1 MSFSSKG
8 SHNYGITKCGSTG
21 PPCVVHHFEV
31 NDNGTK
37 HGALCATP
45 EYSTPSSLGKK
56 TEETNETIKKILL
69 VSPIG
74 PLHNNSLWANI
85 DNGDTTVFNSFKDNY
100 SKASCLINFTK
111 KYISKD
117 WGDKYSSKDWKVKN
131 KYPGFSGS
139 QAEVNKA
146 KAIYEGWQTRIN
158 NYFNSDSVKCY
169 LDAYKVY
176 YSPVSGTTQAIIWL
190 DGTEPTCITETTS
203 SYSVQATVTD
213 GTTAK
218 NSSNSTSTSPHTYNV
233 ANGFSSLTLTF
244 GGTISRAAGASYT
257 DAVNITYQVGNAS
270 SSTASVGA
278 STVSTSTNKTVTISP
293 GTTSTDTSG
302 DTVYVA
308 AGATT
313 PNICRTVTINPSS
326 YSSTSGGSGSADST
340 VCVKVSRAADEI
352 KYAKFTGAVTGVE
365 ETGSKLISSGGNYY
379 TYEASGSTTFKVTG
393 KITRKSDTTDTYAS
407 NASSRYL
414 VTGTAQSASA
424 YGLTSSSS
432 TVSLAKG
439 KSSSKNN
446 TFTGSWSNL
455 AKGGS
460 TTVCGYLYYDSSV
473 TYTNGS
479 ATSRTAAAA
488 TRKCVTIY
496 RYDNTVAKFSG
507 STSIGTL
514 DSSLTGCSDSG
525 NTKSCTGIASQGS
538 YSVQFSNS
546 VSRTADASSITDA
559 AFKYAVNKNGTDDT
573 AKTSTLKV
581 STSKTNEGLG
591 TNTVNVSV
599 AESDTAN
606 QTATYCQYVKY
617 NKETAYYNGSLVTA
631 AADLTMDGSS
641 TQKCISITR
650 PKNTYKTAKFSGTV
664 ASISSSDSGLI
675 KSGDN
680 YYTYAASGTANF
692 VVKGSISRKTASD
705 GDSYTSNASSRYRFT
720 LSSQSTAPYGI
731 TSSSSTSGS
740 LARGGSSGEKSA
752 TISGSWSNLA
762 KGGNTTVC
770 GYLYYDSEISYK
782 NGSENSRSQAA
793 ATRKCITIYR
803 YSDVVA
809 KFTASTSLRPTAMDS
824 SLTCGTESSNKIA
837 CTGIASKG
845 TYTVAF
851 SNSVSRTGD
860 GSSITNAD
868 FKYAV
873 NKNGTDE
880 TAQTSTLQINKSK
893 TDGGLGNNTASVSV
907 SESDSA
913 DQTVSYCQ
921 KVKYNTSST
930 YYNGELI
937 NSSGTEIAVS
947 SLTMDGTSTEK
958 CVEITRP
965 KNFYNAAKFF
975 SGLKITETSGYL
987 VSCSPNELTD
997 SSKQNKTIEC
1007 TGPAVQSK
1015 FTLKFEYI
1023 VNRKNDTTDTYSG
1036 STLANSKAGTVLSEG
1051 AFSNSK
1057 YTSTLS
1063 LSTGAL
1069 AKGGSKTVK
1078 TEASKEYTIAP
1089 GNNKTICAYLTYN
1102 DSLTIKN
1109 NVSVSDSSTAKA
1121 YKCIKITNPNPQTPV
1136 SFSGS
1141 SATPS
1146 LTDISYFT
1154 KKTSGEYYIAS
1165 PSVLSSD
1172 NKYRVSYSHTVKRSD
1187 ISNYTSSNQ
1196 YKYVTS
1202 PVNNSFKAQD
1212 GSGTDV
1218 TGANWTE
1225 AFSITNAGVGDSKTK
1240 SNTVSVLLPA
1250 GYKKTVCQSVNY
1262 QTPITIR
1269 YSDQAVVGTPPRA
1282 NSTQSCITLANPI
1295 YEYEYR
1301 EPEDK
1306 QIIISP
1312 STDIEQVT
1320 NVVETTGSS
1329 RTAKNV
1335 SKITVYM
1342 KHTLARG
1349 SDGFSDLV
1357 SPDYTGKIGLSGATL
1372 SVSGSGTTGNLAS
1385 GASWISSRLNNNS
1398 SVYSNLD
1405 VKAGSSQ
1412 AKTVCSQV
1420 ISSPGNYLIAYGYRY
1435 RRETYV
1441 DGTQATAWEQNTT
1454 SKVRVPRTTTR
1465 VIRPLNGTDAQKYAN
1480 NPDVRTGSNKTGSQS
1495 CVTITRPYNFK
1506 VTNISPTGT
1515 NNPLNDQEE
1524 ASSPEFIVTVNRNEE
1539 NPNLSYITDLSSKSI
1554 KVVSFVIGADTSLAS
1569 AGNLLGG
1576 GTRDND
1582 NFCAAA
1588 NYTVKAPLSS
1598 NCWVD
1603 PLSATDTDGITR
1615 VGTNYSGETSYTQ
1628 TVKVSRNAPANL
1640 NIGDKFCIAVAV
1652 SPISDKDNGWRVSQA
1667 YCRTKGKKP
1676 SMQVWSGSV
1685 LATGG
1690 INTSYTKEVSS
1701 GKYFGSWGDF
1711 SLISGGEIKKMASGA
1726 AFSGGRAIT
1735 PNEQNTCDYS
1745 PLTIANEKC
1754 SKDNGSKLGQ
1764 AELVQDYSQYYGI
1777 IKSRF
1782 IPSSDTLSSNTAA
1795 SYAWLYLNNRAS
1807 ELELFNTMNQAGYSI
1822 YYRKTLDNG
1831 YFRLPRST
1839 RTPDSLELLNTSEVK
1854 IYYSP
1859 GNIEITRNIGILG
1872 NNCRYNT
1879 PCTKLDDIVQN
1890 IIIADG
1896 DIIIDKN
1903 VTKLDAW
1910 VIAGGTINTCSVDG
1924 VAQSPGSSSFNSDT
1938 CSQPLEIN
1946 GPVYAKNLVLSRTY
1960 GADRTQPDGSGSL
1973 SDPAERIDY
1982 NPSFLLWS
1990 YYQSSR
1996 GKVPQTTYLKKLSPR
2011 Y

>member
-1 MSFSSKG
+1 MKKYLIIAAFSALVFT
-8 SHNYGITKCGSTG
+8 ITSSNNTYAATAT
-21 PPCVVHHFEV
+21 
-31 NDNGTK
+31 GTK
-37 HGALCATP
+37 GTEHKYGNSTVCGKNKGCTLHEFSVTYNGQSKIPALCATP
-45 EYSTPSSLGKK
+45 AYGTPSKAVEV
-56 TEETNETIKKILL
+56 TTETNETIKKIMLI
-69 VSPIG
+69 SPLG
-74 PLHNNSLWANI
+74 PLNSYFTW
-85 DNGDTTVFNSFKDNY
+85 DTSGNGSSTYFQDNY
-100 SKASCLINFTK
+100 ARTALLLNFTK
-111 KYISKD
+111 KMVPSNKD
-117 WGDKYSSKDWKVKN
+117 WGDENSGYKAKN
-131 KYPGFSGS
+131 KYPGFYNVFSDAKTLYTS
-139 QAEVNKA
+139 WQNDVNNFFNNDVGIAKDCKA
-146 KAIYEGWQTRIN
+146 KYLT
-158 NYFNSDSVKCY
+158 NYTVYRTNAYSD
-169 LDAYKVY
+169 D
-176 YSPVSGTTQAIIWL
+176 SGTGQSVIW
-190 DGTEPTCITETTS
+190 ITGSPPVCEEEVTTS
-203 SYSVQATVTD
+203 TFTPYVTVTD
-213 GTTAK
+213 GSTNG
-218 NSSNSTSTSPHTYNV
+218 NSSSHNSTSKAVTISK
-233 ANGFSSLTLTF
+233 ANSFSDFTLTF
-244 GGTISRAAGASYT
+244 TGSITRSGEYTGAATIKYGMAESSPSASTSLSSFPKNDITNTVTVSQSDITAGSSK
-257 DAVNITYQVGNAS
+257 TYCR
-270 SSTASVGA
+270 TLKIDP
-278 STVSTSTNKTVTISP
+278 STVSSNGKTSGTST
-293 GTTSTDTSG
+293 
-302 DTVYVA
+302 A
-308 AGATT
+308 
-313 PNICRTVTINPSS
+313 
-326 YSSTSGGSGSADST
+326 T
-340 VCVKVSRAADEI
+340 VCAKVSRAADEI
-352 KYAKFTGAVTGVE
+352 KYAKFSGTVSSVT
-365 ETGSKLISSGGNYY
+365 ETGGKLVSSGGYLWTASASGSTTFKVSGSVSRKNDSTDTYSGNSYSRYNITGTSQSSSPYGLSTTNTGNLAKGGSKAMDATFTASWSNLAQGGTKSVCGYLYYDSSVKYTNGSITEQTPTAATQKCVTIKRYTDTSATFSGSVSSVSETGGKLISSGGNYY
-379 TYEASGSTTFKVTG
+379 TYDTSGSTTFSISG
-393 KITRKSDTTDTYAS
+393 SIARSSSDSHTS
-407 NASSRYL
+407 NGVISRYSI
-414 VTGTAQSASA
+414 GAAQSASA
-424 YGLTSSSS
+424 YGISSSS
-432 TVSLAKG
+432 PTVSPNRGASSNV
-439 KSSSKNN
+439 SSS
-446 TFTGSWSNL
+446 FTGSWSNL
-455 AKGGS
+455 AKGSS
-460 TTVCGYLYYDSSV
+460 TQICGYLY
-473 TYTNGS
+473 
-479 ATSRTAAAA
+479 
-488 TRKCVTIY
+488 
-496 RYDNTVAKFSG
+496 
-507 STSIGTL
+507 L
-514 DSSLTGCSDSG
+514 DT
-525 NTKSCTGIASQGS
+525 
-538 YSVQFSNS
+538 
-546 VSRTADASSITDA
+546 
-559 AFKYAVNKNGTDDT
+559 
-573 AKTSTLKV
+573 
-581 STSKTNEGLG
+581 
-591 TNTVNVSV
+591 TVNF
-599 AESDTAN
+599 
-606 QTATYCQYVKY
+606 
-617 NKETAYYNGSLVTA
+617 
-631 AADLTMDGSS
+631 
-641 TQKCISITR
+641 R
-650 PKNTYKTAKFSGTV
+650 
-664 ASISSSDSGLI
+664 
-675 KSGDN
+675 
-680 YYTYAASGTANF
+680 
-692 VVKGSISRKTASD
+692 
-705 GDSYTSNASSRYRFT
+705 
-720 LSSQSTAPYGI
+720 
-731 TSSSSTSGS
+731 
-740 LARGGSSGEKSA
+740 
-752 TISGSWSNLA
+752 
-762 KGGNTTVC
+762 
-770 GYLYYDSEISYK
+770 
-782 NGSENSRSQAA
+782 NGSELSRSQG
-793 ATRKCITIYR
+793 TGGTICITLYR
-803 YSDVVA
+803 YTDVVA

-873 NKNGTDE
+873 NKNGTDD
-880 TAQTSTLQINKSK
+880 TAKTSTLQINKSK
-893 TDGGLGNNTASVSV
+893 TDGGLGNNAASVSV
-907 SESDSA
+907 SESDIS
-913 DQTVSYCQ
+913 DQKVTYCQ

-930 YYNGELI
+930 YYNGKLI
-937 NSSGTEIAVS
+937 NSSGTEIASS
-947 SLTMDGTSTEK
+947 SLTMDGSSTQK

-965 KNFYNAAKFF
+965 KNFYNAAKFY

-1007 TGPAVQSK
+1007 IGPAIQSK

-1023 VNRKNDTTDTYSG
+1023 VSRKNDTTDTYSG

-1109 NVSVSDSSTAKA
+1109 NVSVSDSNTAKA

-1154 KKTSGEYYIAS
+1154 KKPSGEYYIAS

-1269 YSDQAVVGTPPRA
+1269 YSDQAVVGTPPRV
-1282 NSTQSCITLANPI
+1282 NSTKSCITLANPI

-1329 RTAKNV
+1329 RTAKNA

-1385 GASWISSRLNNNS
+1385 GASWNSSRLSNNS
-1398 SVYSNLD
+1398 SVFSNLD
-1405 VKAGSSQ
+1405 IKAGSSQ
-1412 AKTVCSQV
+1412 SKTVCSQV

-1441 DGTQATAWEQNTT
+1441 DGTPTTDWEPNTT

-1506 VTNISPTGT
+1506 VTDISPTGT

-1524 ASSPEFIVTVNRNEE
+1524 VSSPEFIVTVNRNEE

-1676 SMQVWSGSV
+1676 TMQVWGGSV

-1726 AFSGGRAIT
+1726 SFSGGRAIS

-1795 SYAWLYLNNRAS
+1795 SYAWLYLNNQAS
-1807 ELELFNTMNQAGYSI
+1807 ELEQFDTMKQSGYTI
-1822 YYRKTLDNG
+1822 YYKKTLDNG
-1831 YFRLPRST
+1831 YFRLPRPT
-1839 RTPDSLELLNTSEVK
+1839 RTSDSLELLNTTEVK
-1854 IYYSP
+1854 IFYSP
-1859 GNIEITRNIGILG
+1859 SNIEITRNIGVLG
-1872 NNCRYNT
+1872 NNCRYNIG
-1879 PCTKLDDIVQN
+1879 CKKLDEIVQN

-1960 GADRTQPDGSGSL
+1960 GADKTQPDGSGSL

-1996 GKVPQTTYLKKLSPR
+1996 GNVPQTTYLKKLSPR